1 MMLKTLRGRITL
13 TIASLLLPILIG
25 SVLLL
30 AWSDQKQL
38 HQVANSDANNAV
50 TGLLD
55 QMSLLDGQISQRVDA
70 SMRLLKE
77 RSTALGQASQ
87 GAMVTVKDRQV
98 PQLLLGQRP
107 QANESEL
114 VDGVSALMGGTATL
128 FSRSGDDFIRVSTT
142 VKKEGVRATGSPL
155 DPNGRAI
162 AAIKQN
168 LPFYGQ
174 VDILGNPYLTGY
186 EPLHDAGGQTIGIWY
201 VGYLVDLTPLAHA
214 ASRIK
219 LADTGFVAVLDD
231 KGRLRFASQGRSP
244 DDISALIQT
253 RDTTWEWT
261 EQPFNQWGFRV
272 IAGYPRAEIDAVAHE
287 RAITIIGGGIALA
300 VIVLIVLLSLL
311 QRLVLNPLGGE
322 PADAVKLARAIADG
336 DLGLQLGKQA
346 PTDSVLGAM
355 QRMQGVLRQLV
366 EDVQQE
372 ASEVS
377 ACAERFNITSRQ
389 IASGS
394 ERQTHATHT
403 MAAALEQMAASIG
416 QIAEHA
422 KEAQSTTDH
431 CAHESREGNRIIAEM
446 AERISRVASEVAQSA
461 NMIETLS
468 SQSENIVN
476 VVAVIDEVA
485 KQTNLLAL
493 NAAIEAA
500 RAGEQGRGFAVVAD
514 EVRTLAMRT
523 GESTKEI
530 ARTLGAVRDSAGATV
545 LRVEQAQS
553 EAQGSTE
560 LARYASEAMQRI
572 ASTTSEVER
581 VTEFITR
588 ALDEQSLASNEIAA
602 SVDEVSRMIVQNE
615 AASHDAA
622 EEAEQMHKVVVN
634 LNATVRRFR
643 L

>member
-1 MMLKTLRGRITL
+1 MLKTLRGRITL
-13 TIASLLLPILIG
+13 TIASLLLPTLIG

-38 HQVANSDANNAV
+38 HHVAKSDANNAV

-55 QMSLLDGQISQRVDA
+55 QMDLLDGQISQRVKA

-77 RSTALGQASQ
+77 RSAALGEASQ
-87 GAMVTVKDRQV
+87 GDMVTVKERQV
-98 PQLLLGQRP
+98 PELLFGQRP

-114 VDGVSALMGGTATL
+114 VDGVSALMEGTATL
-128 FSRSGDDFIRVSTT
+128 FSRDNDDFIRVSTT
-142 VKKEGVRATGSPL
+142 VKKEGVRATGTPL

-168 LPFYGQ
+168 QPFYGQ

-186 EPLHDAGGQTIGIWY
+186 EPLHDASGQTIGIWY
-201 VGYLVDLTPLAHA
+201 VGYLVDLAPLAHT

-219 LADTGFVAVLDD
+219 LADTGFVAVIDD
-231 KGRLRFASQGRSP
+231 KGKLRFASQGRSSGELTALLQAR
-244 DDISALIQT
+244 SAE
-253 RDTTWEWT
+253 WEWT
-261 EQPFNQWGFRV
+261 EQPFNQWGFSV
-272 IAGYPRAEIDAVAHE
+272 IAGYPRAEIDAVAHK

-300 VIVLIVLLSLL
+300 VIVLIVLLGLL
-311 QRLVLNPLGGE
+311 QRLVLHPLGGE
-322 PADAVKLARAIADG
+322 PADAVQLARAIADG
-336 DLGLQLGKQA
+336 DLGLQLDKQA

-355 QRMQGVLRQLV
+355 QRMQAVLRQLV

-377 ACAERFNITSRQ
+377 ACAERFNVTSRQ

-394 ERQTHATHT
+394 ERQTHATHS

-416 QIAEHA
+416 QIADHA

-431 CAHESREGNRIIAEM
+431 SAHESREGSRIIAEM

-461 NMIETLS
+461 HMIETLS

-530 ARTLGAVRDSAGATV
+530 AHTLGAVRDSAGATV

-572 ASTTSEVER
+572 ANATSEVER

-588 ALDEQSLASNEIAA
+588 ALAEQSQASNEIAV

-615 AASHDAA
+615 AASRDAA